1 MLVSFL
7 AEQGLLFHL
16 LSALVVIF
24 DVILGNLVVLVYYH
38 NISCFTFNAVEVNF
52 YNIDSIR
59 MGVPILGELCL
70 IWALFTLM
78 NF

>member
-24 DVILGNLVVLVYYH
+24 NVILGNLVVLVYYH
-38 NISCFTFNAVEVNF
+38 NTSCFTFNAVEVNF